1 MRAVIALL
9 LFSLGASGAANN
21 DNSII
26 AIVNENVIT
35 FKSIENQLI
44 DTNSLDEKLEIIDS
58 QIEFILQIEKANQLG
73 INPSQND
80 ILEVLTQV
88 ANNNN
93 ITLKQ
98 LKSYPEFPS
107 LRLEILNRLT
117 ILNLQQII
125 TKDIKFNLTDAEVNI
140 NCINTINKKNV
151 KQIRIAQI
159 IISQV
164 EKLDKTSHNQEKAAR
179 NFLLKLSDHITKG
192 ASFDVF
198 AKLHSQ
204 HPSYTNGG
212 LSDWLFVDSPT
223 IEMFDSLQEGEVS
236 SIYVTDAGWA
246 IAIKVDE
253 RYMDPDLE
261 KCKEKIIYLK
271 AQKFYSDW
279 LKDLRDSAY
288 IKIYSDKL

>member
-9 LFSLGASGAANN
+9 LFSLGASGASNN
-21 DNSII
+21 NTII
-26 AIVNENVIT
+26 ALVNENVIT

-58 QIEFILQIEKANQLG
+58 QIEFILQIEKANQLEV
-73 INPSQND
+73 NPSRND

-93 ITLKQ
+93 ITLEQ

-107 LRLEILNRLT
+107 LRLEIINRLI
-117 ILNLQQII
+117 ILELQQII
-125 TKDIKFNLTDAEVNI
+125 TKDIKFNLTYDEVNI
-140 NCINTINKKNV
+140 NCMNTNNKNNV

-164 EKLDKTSHNQEKAAR
+164 ENLDKIDNNQEIAVR
-179 NFLLKLSDHITKG
+179 NFLLKLSDHIVKG
-192 ASFDVF
+192 ASFEAF

-212 LSDWLFVDSPT
+212 LSEWMFVNTPN
-223 IEMFDSLQEGEVS
+223 IEMFDSLQNDEVS
-236 SIYVTDAGWA
+236 KIYETDGGWA
-246 IAIKVDE
+246 IATKIDE
-253 RYMDPDLE
+253 RYVNLDLE
-261 KCKEKIIYLK
+261 KCKQKIIYLQ
-271 AQKFYSDW
+271 AQKFYADW
-279 LKDLRDSAY
+279 LGGLRDSAY

>member
-9 LFSLGASGAANN
+9 LFSLGASGASNN
-21 DNSII
+21 NTII
-26 AIVNENVIT
+26 ALVNENVIT

-44 DTNSLDEKLEIIDS
+44 DTDSLDEKLEIIDS
-58 QIEFILQIEKANQLG
+58 QIEFILQIEKANQLEV
-73 INPSQND
+73 NPSQND

-93 ITLKQ
+93 ITLEQ

-107 LRLEILNRLT
+107 LRLEIINRLT
-117 ILNLQQII
+117 ILELQKII
-125 TKDIKFNLTDAEVNI
+125 TKDIKFNLSDDEVNI
-140 NCINTINKKNV
+140 NCINTNNKNNV

-164 EKLDKTSHNQEKAAR
+164 ENLDKTDNNQEIAVR
-179 NFLLKLSDHITKG
+179 NFLLKLSDHIVKG
-192 ASFDVF
+192 ASFEAF

-212 LSDWLFVDSPT
+212 LSEWMFVNTPN
-223 IEMFDSLQEGEVS
+223 IEMFDSLQNDEVS
-236 SIYVTDAGWA
+236 KIYETDGGWA
-246 IAIKVDE
+246 IATKIDE
-253 RYMDPDLE
+253 RYVDLDLE
-261 KCKEKIIYLK
+261 KCKKKIIYLQ
-271 AQKFYSDW
+271 AQKFYADW
-279 LKDLRDSAY
+279 LRGLRDSAY

>member
-9 LFSLGASGAANN
+9 LFSLGASGASNN
-21 DNSII
+21 NTII
-26 AIVNENVIT
+26 ALVNENVIT

-58 QIEFILQIEKANQLG
+58 QIEFILQIEKANQLEV
-73 INPSQND
+73 NPSQND

-93 ITLKQ
+93 ITLEQ

-117 ILNLQQII
+117 ILKLQQII
-125 TKDIKFNLTDAEVNI
+125 TKDIKFNLTDNEVNL
-140 NCINTINKKNV
+140 NCINTNNKKNV
-151 KQIRIAQI
+151 KQIMIAQI
-159 IISQV
+159 IISQI
-164 EKLDKTSHNQEKAAR
+164 EKLDKTNNNQEKAVR

-192 ASFDVF
+192 ASFDAF

-204 HPSYTNGG
+204 HPSYANGG
-212 LSDWLFVDSPT
+212 LSDWLFVNSPT
-223 IEMFDSLQEGEVS
+223 IEMLDSLQEGEVS
-236 SIYVTDAGWA
+236 SNYVTDEGWA

-253 RYMDPDLE
+253 RYVDPDLE
-261 KCKEKIIYLK
+261 KCKEKIIYSK
-271 AQKFYSDW
+271 AQKFYTDW
-279 LKDLRDSAY
+279 LKDLRDATY

>member
-9 LFSLGASGAANN
+9 LFSLGASGASNN
-21 DNSII
+21 NTII
-26 AIVNENVIT
+26 ALVNENVIT
-35 FKSIENQLI
+35 LKSIENQLI
-44 DTNSLDEKLEIIDS
+44 DANSLDEKLEIIDS
-58 QIEFILQIEKANQLG
+58 KIEFILQIEKANQLEV
-73 INPSQND
+73 NPSQND

-93 ITLKQ
+93 ITLEQ

-107 LRLEILNRLT
+107 LHLEILNRLT
-117 ILNLQQII
+117 ILKLQQII
-125 TKDIKFNLTDAEVNI
+125 TKDIKFNLTDDEVNI
-140 NCINTINKKNV
+140 NCINTNNKNNV

-164 EKLDKTSHNQEKAAR
+164 ENPDKTDNNQEIAAR
-179 NFLLKLSDHITKG
+179 NFLLKLSDHIVKG
-192 ASFDVF
+192 ASFEAF

-204 HPSYTNGG
+204 HPSYNNGG
-212 LSDWLFVDSPT
+212 LSDWLLVDNPT

-236 SIYVTDAGWA
+236 SIHVTDSGWA

-253 RYMDPDLE
+253 RYVDPDLE
-261 KCKEKIIYLK
+261 NCKEKIIYLK
-271 AQKFYSDW
+271 AQKFYADW
-279 LKDLRDSAY
+279 LGGLRDSAY

>member
-9 LFSLGASGAANN
+9 IFSLGASGASNN
-21 DNSII
+21 NTII
-26 AIVNENVIT
+26 ALVNENVIT
-35 FKSIENQLI
+35 FNSIENQLI

-58 QIEFILQIEKANQLG
+58 QIEFILQIEKANQLEV
-73 INPSQND
+73 NPSQND

-93 ITLKQ
+93 ITLEQ

-107 LRLEILNRLT
+107 LRLEIINRLT
-117 ILNLQQII
+117 ILELQQII
-125 TKDIKFNLTDAEVNI
+125 TKDIKFNLTDDEVNI
-140 NCINTINKKNV
+140 NCINTNNKNNV

-164 EKLDKTSHNQEKAAR
+164 ENLVKTDKNQEIAAR
-179 NFLLKLSDHITKG
+179 NFLLKLSDHIVKG
-192 ASFDVF
+192 ASFEAF

-204 HPSYTNGG
+204 HPSYNNGG
-212 LSDWLFVDSPT
+212 LSDWLLVDNPT

-236 SIYVTDAGWA
+236 SIYVTDSGWA

-253 RYMDPDLE
+253 RYVDPDLE
-261 KCKEKIIYLK
+261 NCKEKIIYLK
-271 AQKFYSDW
+271 AQKFYADW
-279 LKDLRDSAY
+279 LGGLRDSAY

>member
-9 LFSLGASGAANN
+9 LFSLGASGASNN
-21 DNSII
+21 NTII
-26 AIVNENVIT
+26 ALVNENVIT

-58 QIEFILQIEKANQLG
+58 QIEFILQIEKANQLEV
-73 INPSQND
+73 IPSQND

-93 ITLKQ
+93 ITLEQ

-117 ILNLQQII
+117 ILKLQQII
-125 TKDIKFNLTDAEVNI
+125 TKDIKFNLTDDEVNI
-140 NCINTINKKNV
+140 NCINTNNKNNV
-151 KQIRIAQI
+151 KQIRVAQI

-164 EKLDKTSHNQEKAAR
+164 ENLDKTDNNQEIAAR
-179 NFLLKLSDHITKG
+179 NFLLKLSNHITKG

-204 HPSYTNGG
+204 HPSYANGG
-212 LSDWLFVDSPT
+212 LSEWMFVNTPN
-223 IEMFDSLQEGEVS
+223 IEMFDSLQNDEVS
-236 SIYVTDAGWA
+236 KIYETDGGWA
-246 IAIKVDE
+246 IATKIDE
-253 RYMDPDLE
+253 RYVGLDFE
-261 KCKEKIIYLK
+261 KCKKKIIYLQ
-271 AQKFYSDW
+271 AQKFYADW
-279 LKDLRDSAY
+279 LEGLRDSAY

>member
-9 LFSLGASGAANN
+9 LFSLGASGASNN
-21 DNSII
+21 NTII
-26 AIVNENVIT
+26 ALVNENIIT
-35 FKSIENQLI
+35 FQSIENQLI

-58 QIEFILQIEKANQLG
+58 QIEFILQIEKANQLEV
-73 INPSQND
+73 NPSQND

-93 ITLKQ
+93 ITLEQ

-117 ILNLQQII
+117 ILKLQQII
-125 TKDIKFNLTDAEVNI
+125 TKDIKFNLTDDEVNI
-140 NCINTINKKNV
+140 NCINTSNKNNV

-164 EKLDKTSHNQEKAAR
+164 ENLDKTDNNQEIAVR
-179 NFLLKLSDHITKG
+179 NFLLKLSDHIVKG
-192 ASFDVF
+192 ASFEAF
-198 AKLHSQ
+198 ARLHSQ

-212 LSDWLFVDSPT
+212 LSDWLLVENPT

-236 SIYVTDAGWA
+236 SIYVTDSGWA

-253 RYMDPDLE
+253 RYVDPDLE
-261 KCKEKIIYLK
+261 NCKEKIIYLK
-271 AQKFYSDW
+271 AQKFYADW
-279 LKDLRDSAY
+279 LKDLRDAAY

>member
-9 LFSLGASGAANN
+9 LFSLGASGASNN
-21 DNSII
+21 NTII
-26 AIVNENVIT
+26 ALVNENVIT

-58 QIEFILQIEKANQLG
+58 QIEFILQIEKANQLEV
-73 INPSQND
+73 IPSQND

-93 ITLKQ
+93 ITLEQ

-117 ILNLQQII
+117 ILKLQQII
-125 TKDIKFNLTDAEVNI
+125 TKDIKFNLTDDEVNI
-140 NCINTINKKNV
+140 NCIHTSNKNNV

-159 IISQV
+159 IISQI
-164 EKLDKTSHNQEKAAR
+164 EKLDKTDNNQEIAVR
-179 NFLLKLSDHITKG
+179 NFLLKLSDHIIKG
-192 ASFDVF
+192 ASFEAF

-204 HPSYTNGG
+204 HPSYKNGG
-212 LSDWLFVDSPT
+212 LSEWMFVNTPN
-223 IEMFDSLQEGEVS
+223 IEMFDSLQNDEVS
-236 SIYVTDAGWA
+236 KIYETDGGWA
-246 IAIKVDE
+246 IATKIDE
-253 RYMDPDLE
+253 RYVDLDLE
-261 KCKEKIIYLK
+261 KCKKKLIYLQ
-271 AQKFYSDW
+271 AQKSYADW
-279 LKDLRDSAY
+279 LEGLRDSAY

>member
-9 LFSLGASGAANN
+9 LFSLGASGASNN
-21 DNSII
+21 NTII
-26 AIVNENVIT
+26 ALVNENVIT

-73 INPSQND
+73 INLSQND

-93 ITLKQ
+93 ITLEQ

-117 ILNLQQII
+117 ILKLQQII
-125 TKDIKFNLTDAEVNI
+125 TKDIKFNLTDDEVNL
-140 NCINTINKKNV
+140 NCINTINKKNI
-151 KQIRIAQI
+151 KQIRVAQI
-159 IISQV
+159 IISQI
-164 EKLDKTSHNQEKAAR
+164 EKLDKTNNNQEIDVR
-179 NFLLKLSDHITKG
+179 NFLLKLSNHITKG

-204 HPSYTNGG
+204 HPSYANGG
-212 LSDWLFVDSPT
+212 LSDWLLVDNPT

-253 RYMDPDLE
+253 RYVDPDLE
-261 KCKEKIIYLK
+261 KCKEKIIYK
-271 AQKFYSDW
+271 KTQKFYFDW

-288 IKIYSDKL
+288 IEIYTDKL

>member
-1 MRAVIALL
+1 MALL
-9 LFSLGASGAANN
+9 LFSIGASGASNN
-21 DNSII
+21 NTII
-26 AIVNENVIT
+26 ALVNENVIT

-58 QIEFILQIEKANQLG
+58 QIEFVLQIEKANQLEV
-73 INPSQND
+73 NPSQND
-80 ILEVLTQV
+80 ILEVLTQI

-93 ITLKQ
+93 ITLEQ

-107 LRLEILNRLT
+107 LHLEIFNRLT

-125 TKDIKFNLTDAEVNI
+125 TKDIKLNITDDEVNL
-140 NCINTINKKNV
+140 NCINTNNKKNV
-151 KQIRIAQI
+151 KQIMIAQI

-164 EKLDKTSHNQEKAAR
+164 EKLDKTNNYQEIDVR

-192 ASFDVF
+192 ASFDAF

-204 HPSYTNGG
+204 HPSYANGG
-212 LSDWLFVDSPT
+212 LSDWLFVNSPT

-236 SIYVTDAGWA
+236 SIYVTDAGWS

-253 RYMDPDLE
+253 RYVDPDLE

>member
-9 LFSLGASGAANN
+9 LFSLGASGASNN
-21 DNSII
+21 NTII
-26 AIVNENVIT
+26 ALVNENIIT
-35 FKSIENQLI
+35 FNSIENQLI

-58 QIEFILQIEKANQLG
+58 QIEFVLQIEKANQLEV
-73 INPSQND
+73 NPSQND

-93 ITLKQ
+93 ITLEQ

-107 LRLEILNRLT
+107 LRLEILNRLK
-117 ILNLQQII
+117 ILKLQQII
-125 TKDIKFNLTDAEVNI
+125 TKDLKFNLTDDEVNF

-151 KQIRIAQI
+151 KQIRVAQI
-159 IISQV
+159 IISQI
-164 EKLDKTSHNQEKAAR
+164 EKLDKTNNNQEIDVR
-179 NFLLKLSDHITKG
+179 NFLLKLSNHITKG

-204 HPSYTNGG
+204 HPSYVNGG
-212 LSDWLFVDSPT
+212 LSDWLLVDSPT
-223 IEMFDSLQEGEVS
+223 IEMLDSLQEGEVS
-236 SIYVTDAGWA
+236 SIYVTDEGWA

-253 RYMDPDLE
+253 RYIDPDLE
-261 KCKEKIIYLK
+261 KCKEKIIYSK
-271 AQKFYSDW
+271 SQKFYTDW

>member
-9 LFSLGASGAANN
+9 LFSLGASGASNN
-21 DNSII
+21 NTII
-26 AIVNENVIT
+26 ALVNENVIT

-58 QIEFILQIEKANQLG
+58 QIEFILQIEKANQLEV
-73 INPSQND
+73 NPSQND

-93 ITLKQ
+93 ITLEQ

-107 LRLEILNRLT
+107 LRLEIINRLT
-117 ILNLQQII
+117 ILELQQII
-125 TKDIKFNLTDAEVNI
+125 TKDIKFNLTDDEVNI
-140 NCINTINKKNV
+140 NCINTSNKNNV
-151 KQIRIAQI
+151 KQIMIAQI

-164 EKLDKTSHNQEKAAR
+164 ENPDKTDNNQEIAAR
-179 NFLLKLSDHITKG
+179 NFLLKLSDHIVKG
-192 ASFDVF
+192 ASFEAF
-198 AKLHSQ
+198 ARLHSQ

-212 LSDWLFVDSPT
+212 LSDWLLVDNPT

-236 SIYVTDAGWA
+236 SIYVTDSGWA

-253 RYMDPDLE
+253 RYVDPDVE
-261 KCKEKIIYLK
+261 NCKEKIIYLK
-271 AQKFYSDW
+271 AQKLYADW
-279 LKDLRDSAY
+279 LGGLRDSAY

>member
-1 MRAVIALL
+1 MALL
-9 LFSLGASGAANN
+9 LFSLGASGASNN
-21 DNSII
+21 NTII
-26 AIVNENVIT
+26 ALVNENVIT

-58 QIEFILQIEKANQLG
+58 QIEFILQIEKANQLEV
-73 INPSQND
+73 NPSQND

-93 ITLKQ
+93 ITLEQ

-107 LRLEILNRLT
+107 LRLEITNRLT
-117 ILNLQQII
+117 ILKLQKII
-125 TKDIKFNLTDAEVNI
+125 TKDIKFNLTDDEVNI
-140 NCINTINKKNV
+140 NCINTNNKNNV

-164 EKLDKTSHNQEKAAR
+164 ENLDKTDNNQEIAAK
-179 NFLLKLSDHITKG
+179 NFLLKLSDHIVKG
-192 ASFDVF
+192 ASFEVF
-198 AKLHSQ
+198 ARLHSQ

-212 LSDWLFVDSPT
+212 LSDWLLVDNPT
-223 IEMFDSLQEGEVS
+223 IEMFDSLQEGKVS
-236 SIYVTDAGWA
+236 SIYVTDSGWA

-253 RYMDPDLE
+253 RYVDPDLE

-271 AQKFYSDW
+271 TQKFYVDW
-279 LKDLRDSAY
+279 LKDLRDASY

>member
-1 MRAVIALL
+1 MALL
-9 LFSLGASGAANN
+9 LFSLGASGASNN
-21 DNSII
+21 NTII
-26 AIVNENVIT
+26 ALVNENVIT

-58 QIEFILQIEKANQLG
+58 QIEFILQIEKANQLEV
-73 INPSQND
+73 NPSQND

-93 ITLKQ
+93 ITLEQ

-107 LRLEILNRLT
+107 LRLEIINRLT
-117 ILNLQQII
+117 ILELQQII
-125 TKDIKFNLTDAEVNI
+125 TKDIKFNLTDDEVNI
-140 NCINTINKKNV
+140 NCINTNSKNNV

-164 EKLDKTSHNQEKAAR
+164 ENLDKTDNNQEIAVR
-179 NFLLKLSDHITKG
+179 NFLLKLSDHIVKG
-192 ASFDVF
+192 ASFEAF

-212 LSDWLFVDSPT
+212 LSEWMFVNTPN
-223 IEMFDSLQEGEVS
+223 IEMFDSLQNDEVS
-236 SIYVTDAGWA
+236 KIYETDGGWA
-246 IAIKVDE
+246 IATKIDE
-253 RYMDPDLE
+253 RYVDLDLE
-261 KCKEKIIYLK
+261 KCKKKIIYLQ
-271 AQKFYSDW
+271 AQRFYADW
-279 LKDLRDSAY
+279 LRGLRDSAY

>member
-35 FKSIENQLI
+35 FKSLENQLF
-44 DTNSLDEKLEIIDS
+44 DTNSFDEKLEIIDS
-58 QIEFILQIEKANQLG
+58 QIEFILQIEKANQLEV
-73 INPSQND
+73 NPSQND
-80 ILEVLTQV
+80 IFEVLTQV

-93 ITLKQ
+93 ITLEQ

-117 ILNLQQII
+117 ILKLQQII
-125 TKDIKFNLTDAEVNI
+125 TKDIKFNLTDDEVNI
-140 NCINTINKKNV
+140 NCIHTNSKNNV

-164 EKLDKTSHNQEKAAR
+164 ENLDKTDNNQEIAAR

-192 ASFDVF
+192 ASFGVF

-204 HPSYTNGG
+204 HPSYANGG
-212 LSDWLFVDSPT
+212 LSDWLLVDSPT
-223 IEMFDSLQEGEVS
+223 IEMFDSLQVGKVS
-236 SIYVTDAGWA
+236 KIYETDGGWA

-253 RYMDPDLE
+253 RYKDPDIE
-261 KCKEKIIYLK
+261 SCKEQIKS
-271 AQKFYSDW
+271 QKSQKYYSQW
-279 LKDLRDSAY
+279 LKELRESAY
-288 IKIYSDKL
+288 IEIYTDKL

>member
-9 LFSLGASGAANN
+9 LFSLGASGASNN
-21 DNSII
+21 NTII
-26 AIVNENVIT
+26 ALVNENVIT

-93 ITLKQ
+93 ITLEQ

-117 ILNLQQII
+117 ILKLQQII
-125 TKDIKFNLTDAEVNI
+125 TKDIKFNLTDDEVNL

-151 KQIRIAQI
+151 KQIRFAQI
-159 IISQV
+159 IISQI
-164 EKLDKTSHNQEKAAR
+164 EKLDKTNNNQEIDVR
-179 NFLLKLSDHITKG
+179 NFLLKLSNHITKG

-204 HPSYTNGG
+204 HPSYANGG
-212 LSDWLFVDSPT
+212 LSDWLLVDNPT

-236 SIYVTDAGWA
+236 SIYVTDSGWA

-253 RYMDPDLE
+253 RYVDPDVE
-261 KCKEKIIYLK
+261 NCKEKIIYLK
-271 AQKFYSDW
+271 TQKFYVDW
-279 LKDLRDSAY
+279 LKDLRDAAY

>member
-9 LFSLGASGAANN
+9 LFSLGASGASNN
-21 DNSII
+21 NTII
-26 AIVNENVIT
+26 ALVNENVIT

-58 QIEFILQIEKANQLG
+58 QIEFILQIEKASQLEV
-73 INPSQND
+73 NPSQND

-93 ITLKQ
+93 ITLEQ

-117 ILNLQQII
+117 ILKLQQII
-125 TKDIKFNLTDAEVNI
+125 IKDIKFNLTDDEVNL

-151 KQIRIAQI
+151 KQIRVAQI
-159 IISQV
+159 IISQI
-164 EKLDKTSHNQEKAAR
+164 EKLDKTNNNQEIDVR
-179 NFLLKLSDHITKG
+179 NFLLKLSNHITKG

-204 HPSYTNGG
+204 HPSYANGG
-212 LSDWLFVDSPT
+212 LSDWMFVNNPT
-223 IEMFDSLQEGEVS
+223 IEMFDSLQDGKVS
-236 SIYVTDAGWA
+236 KIYGPDVGWA
-246 IAIKVDE
+246 IAIKVNE
-253 RYMDPDLE
+253 RYVNLNLE
-261 KCKEKIIYLK
+261 NCKDKIIYQK
-271 AQKFYSDW
+271 AQQFYSNW

-288 IKIYSDKL
+288 IEIYADKL

>member
-1 MRAVIALL
+1 MRAAIALL
-9 LFSLGASGAANN
+9 LFSLGVSGASSNN
-21 DNSII
+21 TII
-26 AIVNENVIT
+26 ALVNENVIT

-58 QIEFILQIEKANQLG
+58 QIEFILQIEKANQLEAK
-73 INPSQND
+73 PSQND

-93 ITLKQ
+93 ITLEQ

-117 ILNLQQII
+117 ILKLQKII
-125 TKDIKFNLTDAEVNI
+125 TKDIKFNLTDDEVNL
-140 NCINTINKKNV
+140 NCINTNNKKNV
-151 KQIRIAQI
+151 KQIMIAQI
-159 IISQV
+159 IISHV
-164 EKLDKTSHNQEKAAR
+164 EKLDKTNNNQEVDVR

-192 ASFDVF
+192 ASFDLF

-204 HPSYTNGG
+204 HLSYANGG

-223 IEMFDSLQEGEVS
+223 LEMLDSLQEGEVS
-236 SIYVTDAGWA
+236 SIYVTKDGWA
-246 IAIKVDE
+246 ISIKVDE
-253 RYMDPDLE
+253 RYVDPDLE
-261 KCKEKIIYLK
+261 KCKEKIIYSK
-271 AQKFYSDW
+271 AQKFYTDW

>member
-9 LFSLGASGAANN
+9 LFSLGVIGASNN
-21 DNSII
+21 NTII
-26 AIVNENVIT
+26 ALVNENVIT

-58 QIEFILQIEKANQLG
+58 QIEFILQIEKANQLEV
-73 INPSQND
+73 NPSQND

-93 ITLKQ
+93 ITLEQ

-107 LRLEILNRLT
+107 LRLEIINRLT

-125 TKDIKFNLTDAEVNI
+125 TKDIKFNLTDDEVNI
-140 NCINTINKKNV
+140 NCINTNNKNNV

-164 EKLDKTSHNQEKAAR
+164 ENLDKTDNNQEIAAR
-179 NFLLKLSDHITKG
+179 NFLLKLSDHIVKG
-192 ASFDVF
+192 ASFEAF
-198 AKLHSQ
+198 ARLHSQ

-212 LSDWLFVDSPT
+212 LSDWLLVDNPT
-223 IEMFDSLQEGEVS
+223 LEMLDSLKEGEVS
-236 SIYVTDAGWA
+236 SIYVIDEGWA

-253 RYMDPDLE
+253 RYVDPNLE
-261 KCKEKIIYLK
+261 KCKEKILYLK
-271 AQKFYSDW
+271 AQKFYADW
-279 LKDLRDSAY
+279 LKDLRDAAN

>member
-1 MRAVIALL
+1 MRAAIALL
-9 LFSLGASGAANN
+9 LFSLGASGASSNN
-21 DNSII
+21 TII
-26 AIVNENVIT
+26 ALVNENVIT

-58 QIEFILQIEKANQLG
+58 QIDFILQIEKANQLEV
-73 INPSQND
+73 NPSQND

-93 ITLKQ
+93 ISLKQ

-107 LRLEILNRLT
+107 LRLEIINRLT
-117 ILNLQQII
+117 ILNLQKII
-125 TKDIKFNLTDAEVNI
+125 TKDIKFNLTDNEVNL
-140 NCINTINKKNV
+140 NCINTNNKKNV
-151 KQIRIAQI
+151 KQIKIAQI
-159 IISQV
+159 VISQI
-164 EKLDKTSHNQEKAAR
+164 EKLDKTNNQEIDVR

-192 ASFDVF
+192 ASFDAF

-204 HPSYTNGG
+204 DPSYANGG
-212 LSDWLFVDSPT
+212 LSDWLFVNSTT
-223 IEMFDSLQEGEVS
+223 IEMLDSLQEGEVS
-236 SIYVTDAGWA
+236 SIYVTDEGWA

-253 RYMDPDLE
+253 RYVDPDLE

>member
-9 LFSLGASGAANN
+9 LFSLGASGASNN
-21 DNSII
+21 NTII
-26 AIVNENVIT
+26 ALVNENVIT

-93 ITLKQ
+93 ITLEQ

-117 ILNLQQII
+117 ILKLQQII
-125 TKDIKFNLTDAEVNI
+125 TKDIKFNLTDDEVNL
-140 NCINTINKKNV
+140 NCINTINKKNI
-151 KQIRIAQI
+151 KQIRVAQI
-159 IISQV
+159 IISQI
-164 EKLDKTSHNQEKAAR
+164 EKLDKTNNNQEKAVR
-179 NFLLKLSDHITKG
+179 NFLLKLSNHITKG

-204 HPSYTNGG
+204 HPSYANGG
-212 LSDWLFVDSPT
+212 LSDWLLVDNPT

-236 SIYVTDAGWA
+236 SIYANKAGWA

-253 RYMDPDLE
+253 RYVDPNLE
-261 KCKEKIIYLK
+261 KCKEKIIYK
-271 AQKFYSDW
+271 KTQKFYFDW

-288 IKIYSDKL
+288 IEIYTDKL